1 MRLPGLPKS
10 DSTTSAPGSSFSSG
24 SVTQKVGCDGGR
36 SVLDEVPPYDSGRC
50 RLGCVA
56 RRLRRIER
64 CRSAGR
70 CDRKRRAR
78 HRYRFAEPHLSH
90 QLQRQRGADVPFERQ
105 NGEADFTKGISGPHF
120 IAIGLTKLYVAN
132 SNGAEVTAYDPK
144 SGKQTKPTI
153 SQNLQYAMGLA
164 VGAKGVVYVGD
175 YTNGTVTTY
184 NGKNGKQLALT
195 ISGLANPLGIAVDK
209 QNKVYVA
216 QTGAVS
222 VFNADGSAA
231 FTITNGID
239 APQAV
244 AVDLNGKI
252 YVSNCPAS
260 AADPS
265 PRTSPPASAHR
276 PRSTASTVRRASRS
290 IRAERFT
297 LRSPGR
303 DRPAA

>member
-1 MRLPGLPKS
+1 MKFRRTIAVAAGSVVLLAGCGASNVAAVPAGATES
-10 DSTTSAPGSSFSSG
+10 GAPGIVTDSPSRIYLTNYNANEVRTFRSSG
-24 SVTQKVGCDGGR
+24 KTVK
-36 SVLDEVPPYDSGRC
+36 P
-50 RLGCVA
+50 
-56 RRLRRIER
+56 I
-64 CRSAGR
+64 
-70 CDRKRRAR
+70 
-78 HRYRFAEPHLSH
+78 
-90 QLQRQRGADVPFERQ
+90 
-105 NGEADFTKGISGPHF
+105 FTKGISGPHF

-132 SNGAEVTAYDPK
+132 SNGAEVTSYDPK

-260 AADPS
+260 GSGSVTTYFP
-265 PRTSPPASAHR
+265 TGK
-276 PRSTASTVRRASRS
+276 RASPTIDGINCPEGLAVDS
-290 IRAERFT
+290 GGTIYVAIAGT
-297 LRSPGR
+297 

>member
-1 MRLPGLPKS
+1 M
-10 DSTTSAPGSSFSSG
+10 
-24 SVTQKVGCDGGR
+24 
-36 SVLDEVPPYDSGRC
+36 
-50 RLGCVA
+50 
-56 RRLRRIER
+56 
-64 CRSAGR
+64 
-70 CDRKRRAR
+70 
-78 HRYRFAEPHLSH
+78 
-90 QLQRQRGADVPFERQ
+90 
-105 NGEADFTKGISGPHF
+105 
-120 IAIGLTKLYVAN
+120 AN
-132 SNGAEVTAYDPK
+132 SNSAEVTSYDPK

-239 APQAV
+239 APKRLPWISTV
-244 AVDLNGKI
+244 KI
-252 YVSNCPAS
+252 YRVELPGIGQRIRHHVLPHRQARIAHDRRHQLSGG
-260 AADPS
+260 
-265 PRTSPPASAHR
+265 PRGR
-276 PRSTASTVRRASRS
+276 FGQ
-290 IRAERFT
+290 ERFT

-303 DRPAA
+303 IEPAA